1 MFFINYFHTNIAIIE
16 ISYNSFRQLAIGN
29 RQLAIGNRQWA
40 IGNRQWAIVILTNT
54 IVCNFVLDVIKYS

>member
-29 RQLAIGNRQWA
+29 WQLAIGNWQWSMA
-40 IGNRQWAIVILTNT
+40 NKNKSKIKDQNLPSQAGLGKE
-54 IVCNFVLDVIKYS
+54 FVQ